1 MAKNGL
7 LFRLQRRLLLA
18 AQQGRCAP
26 RSNLPSASPAP
37 SARAKRA
44 ASGHTHLSGST
55 DLHQSGT
62 RRARSHPRVSS
73 RSARPGRLAVISFH
87 SLEDRMVKLT
97 RRRPGRPP
105 RMHACPCAKAKCP
118 SPCCIPLAASRPRT
132 MKWRSMPAPVPPCCA
147 AERSATPLPAEG
159 GAAFVH
165 TGSCPA
171 ATSPFRARAERE
183 GAADG
188 PRQPDHC
195 RVADAV
201 GHFTGHQ
208 SVSVAPALR
217 RAGQDQAQERDLE
230 VGWRRLRWSAPSW
243 RVTRAWMPL
252 RAIASR

>member
-37 SARAKRA
+37 SARAKGA

-73 RSARPGRLAVISFH
+73 RSARPGGLAVISFH
-87 SLEDRMVKLT
+87 SLEDRMVKQCIAAAA
-97 RRRPGRPP
+97 RPAAAYARLPLRESEMPQPVLYSLGRVQAEDDEVAVNA
-105 RMHACPCAKAKCP
+105 RA
-118 SPCCIPLAASRPRT
+118 
-132 MKWRSMPAPVPPCCA
+132 RSAVLRA
-147 AERSATPLPAEG
+147 AERTPRRCRPKAEPPSCIR
-159 GAAFVH
+159 VP
-165 TGSCPA
+165 CPA

-217 RAGQDQAQERDLE
+217 RAGRGSGAGARPGGRLAAAAA
-230 VGWRRLRWSAPSW
+230 GARRAG
-243 RVTRAWMPL
+243 A
-252 RAIASR
+252 